1 MPNKG
6 YLIALKIIRI
16 SDLLILLWIASA
28 ERIKTLLRSLAA
40 LPVIAP
46 DGNLTKI
53 NSVLLRT
60 KQS

>member
-1 MPNKG
+1 MPKKG

-28 ERIKTLLRSLAA
+28 ERIKPLLRLVTT